1 MEIQTRTQHTVHIL
15 EITGRLEAF
24 TVTALRDE
32 QTRLL
37 DSGAQQFIVDLSQT
51 EFMDSAGMSALVSL
65 LKRARGAGGD
75 VVLVE
80 PTQPAT
86 KRILTLTRFD
96 KVFQITATVADALE
110 QLGVDTEAS

>member
-1 MEIQTRTQHTVHIL
+1 MEINTREHSEHILQVHIL

-24 TVTALRDE
+24 TVAALREE
-32 QTRLL
+32 QERLL
-37 DSGAQQFIVDLSQT
+37 NDGAENFIVDLSQT

-80 PTQPAT
+80 PAIDAT
-86 KRILTLTRFD
+86 RRILTLTRFD
-96 KVFQITATVADALE
+96 KVFKMATTTDDALK
-110 QLGVDTEAS
+110 QF